1 MSREVDQRVVEMQ
14 FNNAQFERNTKQ
26 SINTIE
32 RLKASLNF
40 DGVSNSFAGITK
52 AAKNVNLEP
61 VSDGANEVYYRFK
74 ALDVVAGTVLS
85 NITAKA
91 MTLGWTLTKA
101 LTIDPM
107 KSGLAEYETQI
118 NSVQTILANTQKEGT
133 NLAQVNAALDELNR
147 YADMT
152 IYNFTEMTRNIG
164 TFTAAGVK
172 LDTSVQ
178 AIKGIANLAAVSG
191 STSQQ
196 ASTAMYQLSQALAS
210 GTVKLMDWNSVVT
223 AGMSG
228 QVFQD
233 ALKETARVH
242 GVAIDEMIAKE
253 GTFRETL
260 QYGWL
265 TASILTE
272 TLSKFTGDLSE
283 EELRAIG
290 YTEEQIA
297 AIIKMG
303 ETANDA
309 ATKVKTFTQ
318 LIGTLKEAVQSGW
331 TQSWEYIIGD
341 FEEAKELWTEISDR
355 LQAVIG
361 QSAEARNALLQGG
374 LQSGLNQFI
383 DQGITDY
390 SDLLTNMLAEIG
402 KAQGAITD
410 EEIEAAGGL
419 AKTFK
424 TGWLNA
430 DMLEDT
436 LLQVV
441 REAQSLSAMSDEELA
456 TMNVSREK
464 VNQILKSFTELEQKI
479 QDGTLSLDE
488 FIEKINRPS
497 GRENLFRSLL
507 NVMDAVGK
515 VFGTVKGAFDEIFPP
530 MTAETLYKITESI
543 RDLTSNLI
551 ISDDTADKLRRTFKG
566 LFSIAK
572 IGVNIIS
579 TLARSIGNT
588 VRAIG
593 NLGVIQ
599 GAAGQFLEIT
609 SAIGDFLSMV
619 EEATRGITKIGDGFG
634 AAASKVGSF
643 REFLVTIGETLQ
655 SKFDLPTFELS
666 ATGIS
671 KTFNTLKN
679 IGVSDRAIGS
689 FSDLIDTF
697 SSNSSSIITKF
708 GAAVSVAFIFIS
720 EAVKNMDQIIPSVL
734 EFLISLPEKSKE
746 AFEIFSD
753 GVVDGITKAKKT
765 VLSALE
771 PFESFFELLKTE
783 FNNVTGT
790 DIYRILS
797 LLDIGLLA
805 TSITALANT
814 TKVLSKAL
822 KNPITK
828 FTDAASD
835 MFNSIGSAA
844 DAWKRKQTVQSIQYI
859 SVAMLGLAGAFFVF
873 SKIDQTTIVTS
884 VGAIAV
890 TMGILTAS
898 LVLLR
903 KTLKTVPATR
913 LVGLATVMISVAG
926 AVTILSDSI
935 TSLIAVLK
943 PYGNQSLEQNVA
955 SFVSVIL
962 GLTTLFVGIGRIASF
977 VNENSF
983 GSLLG
988 LAVVFASFGKSVE
1001 MIVDAVALLT
1011 KLVQM
1016 DLTSVE
1022 NAVTGLFKIMTSVFV
1037 GSAAMSKIGV
1047 TSSIGIL
1054 SFAVAVD
1061 MIILAVGGLMALAK
1075 LDYEVAEAAV
1085 SGIFKVMMAMAV
1097 VSAATSAMT
1106 IGSGVGLMGVATSL
1120 LILEAAIV
1128 TFSKVNPT
1136 VFAKGIWKVAIAMG
1150 GLLGACWALSAASP
1164 GILSA
1169 SAALIVI
1176 AASLNVLANAFV
1188 ILSKIEPDKLNQS
1201 MYAFSFMLENISR
1214 AIIGIGILAPLVAT
1228 ASAILTALGKSMLV
1242 LSVSLM
1248 ALQFVNPATIVSG
1261 LLVVVGM
1268 LTLLGGASVAM
1279 TTFPMITAGLMV
1291 LTDALEALSEVFTS
1305 FAKAA
1310 LMLTLASAALG
1321 VLAMFAGPISQAIV
1335 GAAPDIGEA
1344 LIALITM
1351 LCNVISATIDPILDT
1366 LGVVLISVGEH
1377 LGAGIAYLWT
1387 YIEPAFNTLMA
1398 NAQQWLWDHTI
1409 GYDWFGIREMISN
1422 MGAVWNEDAEAAGAY
1437 VAQGY
1442 AKAFDE
1448 DETVSDAIA
1457 TFFEK
1462 CRYTWLRLWGIASPS
1477 KVAAEDG
1484 GYVAEGYAQGI
1495 RDKSGEVVNAVSDLA
1510 VQSKTELDKDV
1521 GAYDAGKKIPSD
1533 VSKGIEVSA
1542 SLATNQTMA
1551 LTEQIGGILEDSEL
1565 PSKAYA
1571 LGANINRQL
1580 AAGLAA
1586 TEYLALQN
1594 NPVLNQDLLKEQ
1606 TANAIMAGAPVVNK
1620 KSASKIA
1627 QETVSEALSG
1637 VGEAAGDIWGELGLG
1652 DTSLVKGAAQ
1662 KAADEYAD
1670 TVGSSLSGSSS
1681 GSSGSKK
1688 TPAEIIEDKY
1698 KDQLEANK
1706 TLKEIAD
1713 AEYELWMTENQNGAE
1728 ANEIL
1733 AKNLEH
1739 ISENIELQTKRVE
1752 LAQAKYDEIV
1762 KTVGAD
1768 AKEAKEA
1775 YTSLLDEKN
1784 TLASLKAEQYTDLYD
1799 DIINRLSVESDRL
1812 NKEYELWG
1820 SENPG
1825 ASDFDKTTREIQNVT
1840 DQLSVNA
1847 EELKY
1852 AEQQYQVLL
1861 EEYGESDLRTQEA
1874 YNEWLDARIAVQDK
1888 QNELLEKQLEQFDNA
1903 ITAIERQ
1910 SSLYQAKTDL
1920 LASVYDDGDLS
1931 TRAEDYVSA
1940 VETYGKNSPEA
1951 LRARYQGSS
1960 SAVLGVAVAM
1970 RNMADQMKKTS
1981 VYMDRY
1987 QALLDSGTAS
1997 AEELAQAQEDILSSQ
2012 TSFVGFAENLA
2023 DAFDMDEAGKEITVK
2038 LAYAIS
2044 NNWDTIYGGFKKVW
2058 SKIDEKFPELAS
2070 NLSKTFG
2077 DVFSEEGA
2085 EIATSLVSTVTN
2097 ALSGDYG
2104 SAIVDG
2110 LNTILS
2116 FVGSD
2121 MGKNIISSLG
2131 SVLTEGIPEIG
2142 AMLTSLFGSGGGG
2155 GILGEIGLAISSL
2168 IETIGGSG
2176 GLAGIVETIGTA
2188 LAGIGLSIPELL
2200 PLIAIIL
2207 AVGAAIAFLISNWE
2221 EVGEF
2226 LSNLIDNIV
2235 EFGKN
2240 LVEGFVNG
2248 IKKAWEGITNFIGGL
2263 FGGIIDFVKG
2273 IFGINSPSKEFF
2285 ALGEYIDQGFAD
2297 GIAASAGSVSKSIS
2311 DMTSSA
2317 LTTADMMSSKLASTL
2332 SAGGN
2337 YSYAIEPVVDLS
2349 DLEDSRNWL
2358 TSSLSGLNVSNSLD
2372 TSRSARLAF
2381 DTALRQ
2387 NQNGKE
2393 TADSTRADVVAAI
2406 STLSDRVV
2414 TMGRSI
2420 EGMQVVLDSKKLVGG
2435 ISGQMDSALGVRAA
2449 RARRGG

>member
-26 SINTIE
+26 SLSTIE
-32 RLKASLNF
+32 KLKAALKF
-40 DGVSNSFAGITK
+40 DDVGDSFSGITK

-178 AIKGIANLAAVSG
+178 AIKGIANVAAISG
-191 STSQQ
+191 TNAEQ
-196 ASTAMYQLSQALAS
+196 ASRAMYQLSQALAS
-210 GTVKLMDWNSVVT
+210 GKVRLMDWVSIET
-223 AGMSG
+223 AGMGG

-265 TASILTE
+265 TASIMTE
-272 TLSKFTGDLSE
+272 TLAKFTGDLSE

-303 ETANDA
+303 ETANNA

-318 LIGTLKEAVQSGW
+318 LIDTLKEAVQSGW

-341 FEEAKELWTEISDR
+341 FEEAKELWTEISVR
-355 LQAVIG
+355 LQTVIS

-390 SDLLTNMLAEIG
+390 SDLLTDMLAKIG
-402 KAQGAITD
+402 KASGAITD
-410 EEIEAAGGL
+410 EEIESAAGL
-419 AKTFK
+419 AKTLK

-430 DMLEDT
+430 DMLESS

-441 REAQSLSAMSDEELA
+441 KEASELSKLSDEQLESMSL
-456 TMNVSREK
+456 SREK
-464 VNQILKSFTELEQKI
+464 VNDILKQFTELEEKV
-479 QDGTLSLDE
+479 QDGTINIDE
-488 FIEKINRPS
+488 FIEKMNRPS
-497 GRENLFRSLL
+497 GRENLIQSLF
-507 NVMDAVGK
+507 NVMDSFGK
-515 VFGTVKGAFDEIFPP
+515 LMGTIKGAFDEVFPP

-572 IGVNIIS
+572 IGVNIIT

-588 VRAIG
+588 VKAIG

-708 GAAVSVAFIFIS
+708 GAAVSAAFIFIS

-771 PFESFFELLKTE
+771 PFENFFELLKTE

-844 DAWKRKQTVQSIQYI
+844 DAWKRKQTIQSIQYI

-873 SKIDQTTIVTS
+873 SKIDQTTIMTS

-943 PYGNQSLEQNVA
+943 PYGDQSLGQNVT
-955 SFVSVIL
+955 SFGAVIL
-962 GLTTLFVGIGRIASF
+962 GLTTLFVGVGRIASF
-977 VNENSF
+977 VNETSF

-988 LAVVFASFGKSVE
+988 LAVIFASFGKAVE

-1022 NAVTGLFKIMTSVFV
+1022 NAVTGLFKIMTAVFV

-1075 LDYEVAEAAV
+1075 LDYESAEAAV

-1164 GILSA
+1164 GVLSA

-1188 ILSKIEPDKLNQS
+1188 ILSKIEPDRLNQS
-1201 MYAFSFMLENISR
+1201 MYAFSFMLENIAR

-1228 ASAILTALGKSMLV
+1228 ASAILTELGKSMLV

-1310 LMLTLASAALG
+1310 FMLTLASAALG

-1351 LCNVISATIDPILDT
+1351 LCNVIAQTIDPILDT
-1366 LGVVLISVGEH
+1366 LGVVLVSVGEH
-1377 LGAGIAYLWT
+1377 LAVGIGALWT
-1387 YIEPAFNTLMA
+1387 YVGPAIESLIDKAKQF
-1398 NAQQWLWDHTI
+1398 LWDHTL
-1409 GYDWFGIREMISN
+1409 GHDWFGIGAMISD
-1422 MGAVWNEDAEAAGAY
+1422 MGAVWRGDAEAAGAY

-1442 AKAFDE
+1442 AKAFDK
-1448 DETVSDAIA
+1448 DKTATDAIESFGTKLLY
-1457 TFFEK
+1457 TFRRFFD
-1462 CRYTWLRLWGIASPS
+1462 IASPA
-1477 KVAAEDG
+1477 KVPEPDGEYVAQGYGQGIQNGTPGVVAA
-1484 GYVAEGYAQGI
+1484 VTSMA
-1495 RDKSGEVVNAVSDLA
+1495 N
-1510 VQSKTELDKDV
+1510 
-1521 GAYDAGKKIPSD
+1521 
-1533 VSKGIEVSA
+1533 SA
-1542 SLATNQTMA
+1542 
-1551 LTEQIGGILEDSEL
+1551 
-1565 PSKAYA
+1565 
-1571 LGANINRQL
+1571 
-1580 AAGLAA
+1580 
-1586 TEYLALQN
+1586 
-1594 NPVLNQDLLKEQ
+1594 
-1606 TANAIMAGAPVVNK
+1606 ANAINTGAPIAKEAGKGMAEAAAEGISEGAENANTAATDMAEGINNALLDSGLLENAYHFGVLIPQQIQAGMEAATKYMQLKDNPLVDLDALKEDTRNQILLGGK
-1620 KSASKIA
+1620 GKSSAGD
-1627 QETVSEALSG
+1627 ALSDVLG
-1637 VGEAAGDIWGELGLG
+1637 GAGDAITGFWDSLGLG
-1652 DTSLVKGAAQ
+1652 DTGLVSDAAK
-1662 KAADEYAD
+1662 KAADEY
-1670 TVGSSLSGSSS
+1670 SSAVDSALSSSSS
-1681 GSSGSKK
+1681 GSSTKK
-1688 TPAEIIEDKY
+1688 TPAELVEDKY
-1698 KDQLEANK
+1698 KEQLEANK
-1706 TLKEIAD
+1706 TLQEIAD
-1713 AEYELWMTENQNGAE
+1713 AEYELWMTENQNGAD

-1733 AKNLEH
+1733 AKKLEH
-1739 ISENIELQTKRVE
+1739 TQSEIATQTSRVE
-1752 LAQAKYDEIV
+1752 IAQAKYDDMV
-1762 KTVGAD
+1762 KAVGAD
-1768 AKEAKEA
+1768 AEEAKEA
-1775 YTSLLDEKN
+1775 YAALLEEKN
-1784 TLASLKAEQYTDLYD
+1784 TLAKLQADRYSDLYEEVL
-1799 DIINRLSVESDRL
+1799 NRLSLESDRISA
-1812 NKEYELWG
+1812 EYELWTE
-1820 SENPG
+1820 SNPG
-1825 ASDFDKTTREIQNVT
+1825 ASDAEKTNRKVENIT
-1840 DQLSVNA
+1840 DQLANSA
-1847 EELKY
+1847 DQLAY
-1852 AEQQYQVLL
+1852 AEKQYQTLF
-1861 EEYGESDLRTQEA
+1861 EQYGESDLRVMEA
-1874 YNEWLDARIAVQDK
+1874 KNDLLEAQLDYQK
-1888 QNELLEKQLEQFDNA
+1888 KNNELWEAQLEEFDNMMNV
-1903 ITAIERQ
+1903 IDRESQYFQ
-1910 SSLYQAKTDL
+1910 SRTDMLAKI
-1920 LASVYDDGDLS
+1920 YDDGDLS
-1931 TRAEDYVSA
+1931 SRSEDYINA

-1951 LRARYQGSS
+1951 MRAKYQGS
-1960 SAVLGVAVAM
+1960 ANGVLSVGVAL
-1970 RNMADQMKKTS
+1970 RNMADQLRRTN
-1981 VYMDRY
+1981 VY
-1987 QALLDSGTAS
+1987 QAKYNELV
-1997 AEELAQAQEDILSSQ
+1997 AEGSNATEEEIYQAQQNLLASQ
-2012 TSFVGFAENLA
+2012 SAFLDFASDLA
-2023 DAFDMDEAGKEITVK
+2023 DGFDMDEEAKSITMR
-2038 LAYAIS
+2038 LAYALS
-2044 NNWDTIYGGFKKVW
+2044 NNWSTVYGGFKKIWDQVAAK
-2058 SKIDEKFPELAS
+2058 SPKLTQNLEKI
-2070 NLSKTFG
+2070 FG
-2077 DVFSEEGA
+2077 DAFSEEGV
-2085 EIATSLVSTVTN
+2085 EIGTGIVSTVTS
-2097 ALSGDYG
+2097 ALSGDTG
-2104 SAIVDG
+2104 GALASG

-2116 FVGSD
+2116 F
-2121 MGKNIISSLG
+2121 LG
-2131 SVLTEGIPEIG
+2131 SSMGQNLISTLGTAITNGLPEIG
-2142 AMLTSLFGSGGGG
+2142 AILSSIFDGTILTAIGEGISTLVGTIGGGAG
-2155 GILGEIGLAISSL
+2155 LAGVVETVGAALGSIGLA
-2168 IETIGGSG
+2168 
-2176 GLAGIVETIGTA
+2176 
-2188 LAGIGLSIPELL
+2188 IPELL
-2200 PLIAIIL
+2200 PIIAII
-2207 AVGAAIAFLISNWE
+2207 GAIIGAIALLIGNWDE
-2221 EVGEF
+2221 IGEF
-2226 LSNLIDNIV
+2226 FNNLIQGFIDVGKNIV
-2235 EFGKN
+2235 NGLIE
-2240 LVEGFVNG
+2240 G
-2248 IKKAWEGITNFIGGL
+2248 IKSAWNAFTDFIGGL
-2263 FGGIIDFVKG
+2263 FGGVVDFVKG
-2273 IFGINSPSKEFF
+2273 IFGINSPSMEFIKI
-2285 ALGEYIDQGFAD
+2285 GSYIDEGFAK
-2297 GIAASAGSVSKSIS
+2297 GIRDSASAVTSSMD

-2317 LTTADMMSSKLASTL
+2317 MDSALRVSEMMHDTLANTDGF
-2332 SAGGN
+2332 ATE
-2337 YSYAIEPVVDLS
+2337 ITPVVDFS
-2349 DLEDSRNWL
+2349 
-2358 TSSLSGLNVSNSLD
+2358 TPKD
-2372 TSRSARLAF
+2372 TSNWYSSNAAGYGKDDAWGSRSSALASEV
-2381 DTALRQ
+2381 TVQ
-2387 NQNGKE
+2387 KNQNGKE
-2393 TADSTRADVVAAI
+2393 PVDSTRADVVAAI
-2406 STLSDRVV
+2406 DALSNRVV
-2414 TMGRSI
+2414 MMGQSI
-2420 EGMQVVLDSKKLVGG
+2420 ENMQVVLDSKKLVGG

>member
-26 SINTIE
+26 SLSTIE
-32 RLKASLNF
+32 KLKAALKF
-40 DGVSNSFAGITK
+40 DDVGDSFSGITK

-85 NITAKA
+85 NIVTKAFAAGTA
-91 MTLGWTLTKA
+91 LTKA

-178 AIKGIANLAAVSG
+178 AIKGIANLAAISG

-196 ASTAMYQLSQALAS
+196 ASTAMYQLSQALAA
-210 GTVKLMDWNSVVT
+210 GTVKLMDWNSVVN
-223 AGMSG
+223 AGMGG

-253 GTFRETL
+253 GSFRETL
-260 QYGWL
+260 QHGWL

-272 TLSKFTGDLSE
+272 TLAKFTGDLSE

-290 YTEEQIA
+290 YTEDQID

-318 LIGTLKEAVQSGW
+318 LIDTLKEAVQSGW

-341 FEEAKELWTEISDR
+341 FEESKELWTEISDR
-355 LQAVIG
+355 LQTVIG

-390 SDLLTNMLAEIG
+390 SDLLTDMLAKVG
-402 KAQGAITD
+402 KASGAITD
-410 EEIEAAGGL
+410 EEIESAGGL
-419 AKTFK
+419 AKTLK
-424 TGWLNA
+424 SGWLNA
-430 DMLEDT
+430 DMLESS

-441 REAQSLSAMSDEELA
+441 KEASELSKLSDEQLESMSL
-456 TMNVSREK
+456 SREK
-464 VNQILKSFTELEQKI
+464 VNDILKQFTELEEKV
-479 QDGTLSLDE
+479 QDGTISIDE
-488 FIEKINRPS
+488 FIEKMNRPS
-497 GRENLFRSLL
+497 GRENLIQSLY
-507 NVMDAVGK
+507 NVMDSFGK
-515 VFGTVKGAFDEIFPP
+515 LMGTIKGAFDEVFPP

-572 IGVNIIS
+572 IGVNIIT

-588 VRAIG
+588 VRAVG

-634 AAASKVGSF
+634 AAASKVDSF

-708 GAAVSVAFIFIS
+708 GAAVSAAFIFIS

-771 PFESFFELLKTE
+771 PFENFFELLKTE

-844 DAWKRKQTVQSIQYI
+844 DAWKRKQIIQSIQYI

-873 SKIDQTTIVTS
+873 SKIDQTTIMTS

-943 PYGNQSLEQNVA
+943 PYGDQSLGQNVA
-955 SFVSVIL
+955 SFGAVIL
-962 GLTTLFVGIGRIASF
+962 GLTTLFVGVGRIASF
-977 VNENSF
+977 VNETSF

-988 LAVVFASFGKSVE
+988 LAVIFASFGKAVE

-1022 NAVTGLFKIMTSVFV
+1022 NAVTGLFKIMTAVFV

-1075 LDYEVAEAAV
+1075 LDYESAEAAV

-1164 GILSA
+1164 GVLSA

-1188 ILSKIEPDKLNQS
+1188 ILSKIEPDRLNQS
-1201 MYAFSFMLENISR
+1201 MYAFSFMLENIAR

-1310 LMLTLASAALG
+1310 FMLTLASAALG

-1351 LCNVISATIDPILDT
+1351 LCNVIAQTIDPILDT
-1366 LGVVLISVGEH
+1366 LGVVLVSVGEH
-1377 LGAGIAYLWT
+1377 LAVGIGALWT
-1387 YIEPAFNTLMA
+1387 YVGPAIESLIDKAKQF
-1398 NAQQWLWDHTI
+1398 LWDHTL
-1409 GYDWFGIREMISN
+1409 GHDWFGIGAMISD
-1422 MGAVWNEDAEAAGAY
+1422 MGAVWRGDAEAAGKY

-1448 DETVSDAIA
+1448 DETAGDAIQSFGTKLLY
-1457 TFFEK
+1457 TF
-1462 CRYTWLRLWGIASPS
+1462 RRLFDIASPS
-1477 KVAAEDG
+1477 KVTEQDG
-1484 GYVAEGYAQGI
+1484 EYVAEGYALGI
-1495 RDKSGEVVNAVSDLA
+1495 QNGTPGVEAA
-1510 VQSKTELDKDV
+1510 
-1521 GAYDAGKKIPSD
+1521 AI
-1533 VSKGIEVSA
+1533 
-1542 SLATNQTMA
+1542 TMA
-1551 LTEQIGGILEDSEL
+1551 NS
-1565 PSKAYA
+1565 A
-1571 LGANINRQL
+1571 
-1580 AAGLAA
+1580 
-1586 TEYLALQN
+1586 
-1594 NPVLNQDLLKEQ
+1594 
-1606 TANAIMAGAPVVNK
+1606 ANAIKTGVPTAKEAGKGMAEATAEGISEGAENANTAATDMAEGINNALLDSGLLENAYHFGVLIPQQIQAGMEAATKYMQLKDNPLVDQDALKEDTRNQILLGGK
-1620 KSASKIA
+1620 GKTSAGD
-1627 QETVSEALSG
+1627 ALSDVLG
-1637 VGEAAGDIWGELGLG
+1637 GAGDAITGFWDSLGLG
-1652 DTSLVKGAAQ
+1652 DTGLVSDAAK
-1662 KAADEYAD
+1662 KAADEY
-1670 TVGSSLSGSSS
+1670 SSAVDSALSSSSS
-1681 GSSGSKK
+1681 GSSTKK
-1688 TPAEIIEDKY
+1688 TPAELVEDKY
-1698 KDQLEANK
+1698 KEQLEANK
-1706 TLKEIAD
+1706 TLQEIAD
-1713 AEYELWMTENQNGAE
+1713 AEYELWMTENQNGAD

-1733 AKNLEH
+1733 AKKLEH
-1739 ISENIELQTKRVE
+1739 TQSEIDTQTSRVE
-1752 LAQAKYDEIV
+1752 IAQAKYDEMV
-1762 KTVGAD
+1762 KTVGSD
-1768 AKEAKEA
+1768 AEEAKEA
-1775 YTSLLDEKN
+1775 YASLLEEKN
-1784 TLASLKAEQYTDLYD
+1784 ALAKLQADRYSDLYEE
-1799 DIINRLSVESDRL
+1799 ILNRLSLESDRISA
-1812 NKEYELWG
+1812 EYELWTE
-1820 SENPG
+1820 SNPG
-1825 ASDFDKTTREIQNVT
+1825 ASDAEKTSRKVENIT
-1840 DQLSVNA
+1840 DQLANSA
-1847 EELKY
+1847 DQLAY
-1852 AEQQYQVLL
+1852 AEKQYQTLF
-1861 EEYGESDLRTQEA
+1861 EQYGESDLRVMEA
-1874 YNEWLDARIAVQDK
+1874 KNDLLEAQLDYQK
-1888 QNELLEKQLEQFDNA
+1888 KNNELWEAQLEEFDNMMNV
-1903 ITAIERQ
+1903 IDRESQYFQ
-1910 SSLYQAKTDL
+1910 SRTDMLAKI
-1920 LASVYDDGDLS
+1920 YDDGDLS
-1931 TRAEDYVSA
+1931 SRSEDYINA

-1951 LRARYQGSS
+1951 MRAKYQGS
-1960 SAVLGVAVAM
+1960 ANGVLSVGVAL
-1970 RNMADQMKKTS
+1970 RNMADQLRRTN
-1981 VYMDRY
+1981 VY
-1987 QALLDSGTAS
+1987 QAKYNELV
-1997 AEELAQAQEDILSSQ
+1997 AEGSNATEEEIYQAQQNLLASQSS
-2012 TSFVGFAENLA
+2012 FLDFASDLA
-2023 DAFDMDEAGKEITVK
+2023 DGFDMDEEAKSITMR
-2038 LAYAIS
+2038 LAYALS
-2044 NNWDTIYGGFKKVW
+2044 NNWSTVYGGFKKIWDQVAAK
-2058 SKIDEKFPELAS
+2058 SPQLTQNLEKV
-2070 NLSKTFG
+2070 FG
-2077 DVFSEEGA
+2077 DAFSEEGV
-2085 EIATSLVSTVTN
+2085 EIGTSLVSTVTS
-2097 ALSGDYG
+2097 ALSGDTG
-2104 SAIVDG
+2104 GALASG

-2116 FVGSD
+2116 F
-2121 MGKNIISSLG
+2121 LG
-2131 SVLTEGIPEIG
+2131 SSMGQNLISTLGTAITNGLPEIG
-2142 AMLTSLFGSGGGG
+2142 AILSGIFDGSILTAIGEGISTLVGTIGGGAG
-2155 GILGEIGLAISSL
+2155 LAGVVETVGAALGSIGLA
-2168 IETIGGSG
+2168 
-2176 GLAGIVETIGTA
+2176 
-2188 LAGIGLSIPELL
+2188 IPELL
-2200 PLIAIIL
+2200 PIIAII
-2207 AVGAAIAFLISNWE
+2207 GAIIGAIALLISNWDE
-2221 EVGEF
+2221 IGEF
-2226 LSNLIDNIV
+2226 FNNLVQGFIDV
-2235 EFGKN
+2235 GKN
-2240 LVEGFVNG
+2240 IINGLIEG
-2248 IKKAWEGITNFIGGL
+2248 IKSAWNAFTDFIGGL
-2263 FGGIIDFVKG
+2263 FGGVVDFVKG
-2273 IFGINSPSKEFF
+2273 IFGINSPSTEFIKI
-2285 ALGEYIDQGFAD
+2285 GSYIDEGFAK
-2297 GIAASAGSVSKSIS
+2297 GIRDSASAVTSSMD

-2317 LTTADMMSSKLASTL
+2317 MDSALRVSEMMHDTLANTDGF
-2332 SAGGN
+2332 ATE
-2337 YSYAIEPVVDLS
+2337 ITPVVDFS
-2349 DLEDSRNWL
+2349 
-2358 TSSLSGLNVSNSLD
+2358 TPKD
-2372 TSRSARLAF
+2372 TSNWYSSSVAGYGKDDSWGSRSSALASEV
-2381 DTALRQ
+2381 TVQ
-2387 NQNGKE
+2387 KNQNGKE
-2393 TADSTRADVVAAI
+2393 HMDSTRADVVAAI
-2406 STLSDRVV
+2406 DALSNRVV
-2414 TMGRSI
+2414 MMGQSI
-2420 EGMQVVLDSKKLVGG
+2420 ENMQVVLDSKKLVGG

>member
-26 SINTIE
+26 SLSTIE
-32 RLKASLNF
+32 KLKAALKF
-40 DGVSNSFAGITK
+40 DDVGDSFSGITK

-85 NITAKA
+85 NIVTKAFAAGTALA
-91 MTLGWTLTKA
+91 KA

-172 LDTSVQ
+172 LDESVA
-178 AIKGIANLAAVSG
+178 AIKGIANVAAISG
-191 STSQQ
+191 TNAEQ
-196 ASTAMYQLSQALAS
+196 ASRAMYQLSQALAS
-210 GTVKLMDWNSVVT
+210 GKVRLMDWVSIEN
-223 AGMSG
+223 AGMGG

-265 TASILTE
+265 TASIMTE
-272 TLSKFTGDLSE
+272 TLAKFTGDLSE

-290 YTEEQIA
+290 YTEEQID

-318 LIGTLKEAVQSGW
+318 LIDTLKEAVQSGW

-341 FEEAKELWTEISDR
+341 FEEAKELWTEISNR

-390 SDLLTNMLAEIG
+390 SDLLTDMLAKVG
-402 KAQGAITD
+402 KASGAITD
-410 EEIEAAGGL
+410 EEIESAGGL
-419 AKTFK
+419 AKTLK
-424 TGWLNA
+424 SGWLNA
-430 DMLEDT
+430 EILESS

-441 REAQSLSAMSDEELA
+441 KEANDLSKLSDEQLEDMSL
-456 TMNVSREK
+456 SREK
-464 VNQILKSFTELEQKI
+464 IDGILKSYTDLEEKI
-479 QDGTLSLDE
+479 QSGEITLDE
-488 FIEKINRPS
+488 FIEKMNRPS
-497 GRENLFRSLL
+497 GRENLIQSLF
-507 NVMDAVGK
+507 NVMDSFGK
-515 VFGTVKGAFDEIFPP
+515 LMGTIKGAFDEVFPP

-572 IGVNIIS
+572 IGVNIIT
-579 TLARSIGNT
+579 TLARAIGNT
-588 VRAIG
+588 VRAVG

-619 EEATRGITKIGDGFG
+619 EEATRGITKIGGGFE

-671 KTFNTLKN
+671 KTFDTLKN

-697 SSNSSSIITKF
+697 SSNSFSIITKF
-708 GAAVSVAFIFIS
+708 GAAVSAAFIFIS

-734 EFLISLPEKSKE
+734 EFLISLPEKAKE

-844 DAWKRKQTVQSIQYI
+844 DAWKRKQTIQSIQYI

-873 SKIDQTTIVTS
+873 SKIDQTTIMTS

-935 TSLIAVLK
+935 ASLIAVLK
-943 PYGNQSLEQNVA
+943 PYGDQSLGQNVA
-955 SFVSVIL
+955 SFGAVIL
-962 GLTTLFVGIGRIASF
+962 GLTTLFVGVGRIASF
-977 VNENSF
+977 VNETSF

-988 LAVVFASFGKSVE
+988 LAVIFASFGKAVE

-1011 KLVQM
+1011 TLVQM

-1075 LDYEVAEAAV
+1075 LDYESAEAAV

-1188 ILSKIEPDKLNQS
+1188 ILSKIEPDRLNQS
-1201 MYAFSFMLENISR
+1201 MYAFSFMLENIAR

-1351 LCNVISATIDPILDT
+1351 LCNVIAQTIDPILDT
-1366 LGVVLISVGEH
+1366 LGVVLVSVGEH
-1377 LGAGIAYLWT
+1377 LAVGIGALWT
-1387 YIEPAFNTLMA
+1387 YVGPAIESLIDKAKQF
-1398 NAQQWLWDHTI
+1398 LWDHTL
-1409 GYDWFGIREMISN
+1409 GHDWFGIGAMISD
-1422 MGAVWNEDAEAAGAY
+1422 MGAVWRGDAEAAGEY

-1448 DETVSDAIA
+1448 DETVLDSLA
-1457 TFFEK
+1457 TLAEK
-1462 CRYTWLRLWGIASPS
+1462 ARFTWLRLWNIQSPS
-1477 KVAAEDG
+1477 KVAEEDG

-1495 RDKSGEVVNAVSDLA
+1495 QNGAPGVESAVTSMA
-1510 VQSKTELDKDV
+1510 N
-1521 GAYDAGKKIPSD
+1521 
-1533 VSKGIEVSA
+1533 SA
-1542 SLATNQTMA
+1542 
-1551 LTEQIGGILEDSEL
+1551 
-1565 PSKAYA
+1565 
-1571 LGANINRQL
+1571 
-1580 AAGLAA
+1580 
-1586 TEYLALQN
+1586 
-1594 NPVLNQDLLKEQ
+1594 
-1606 TANAIMAGAPVVNK
+1606 ANAIKTGVPTAKEAGKEMAEATAEGISEGAEN
-1620 KSASKIA
+1620 ANTAATDMAEGINN
-1627 QETVSEALSG
+1627 ALIDSG
-1637 VGEAAGDIWGELGLG
+1637 LLENAYHFGVLIPQQIQAGMEAATKYMKLKDNPLIDQDALKEDTRNQILLGGKGKTSAGDAISDVLGGAGDVITGFWDSLGLG
-1652 DTSLVKGAAQ
+1652 DTGIVSDAAK
-1662 KAADEYAD
+1662 KAAEEYSNAVD
-1670 TVGSSLSGSSS
+1670 SALSSSSSS
-1681 GSSGSKK
+1681 GSSTKK
-1688 TPAEIIEDKY
+1688 TPAELVEDKY
-1698 KDQLEANK
+1698 KEQLDANK
-1706 TLKEIAD
+1706 TLQEIAD
-1713 AEYELWMTENQNGAE
+1713 AEYELWMTENQNGAD

-1733 AKNLEH
+1733 AKKLEYTQ
-1739 ISENIELQTKRVE
+1739 SEIATQTSRVE
-1752 LAQAKYDEIV
+1752 IAQAKYDEMV
-1762 KTVGAD
+1762 KTVGSD
-1768 AKEAKEA
+1768 AEEAKEA
-1775 YTSLLDEKN
+1775 YASLLEEKN
-1784 TLASLKAEQYTDLYD
+1784 TLAKLQADRYSDLYE
-1799 DIINRLSVESDRL
+1799 DILNRLSIESDRI
-1812 NKEYELWG
+1812 NAEYELWTE
-1820 SENPG
+1820 SNPG
-1825 ASDFDKTTREIQNVT
+1825 ASDAEKTSQKVENIT
-1840 DQLSVNA
+1840 DQLANSA
-1847 EELKY
+1847 DQLAY
-1852 AEQQYQVLL
+1852 AEKQYQTLF
-1861 EEYGESDLRTQEA
+1861 EQYGESDLRVMEA
-1874 YNEWLDARIAVQDK
+1874 KNDLLEAQLDYQK
-1888 QNELLEKQLEQFDNA
+1888 KNNELWEAQLEEFDNMMNV
-1903 ITAIERQ
+1903 IDRESQYFQ
-1910 SSLYQAKTDL
+1910 SRTDMLAK
-1920 LASVYDDGDLS
+1920 VYDDGDLS
-1931 TRAEDYVSA
+1931 SRSEDYINA

-1951 LRARYQGSS
+1951 MRAKYQGS
-1960 SAVLGVAVAM
+1960 ANGVLSVGVAL
-1970 RNMADQMKKTS
+1970 RNMADQLRRTNVHQAKYNELVAEGSNATEEEI
-1981 VYMDRY
+1981 Y
-1987 QALLDSGTAS
+1987 QAQQNLLAS
-1997 AEELAQAQEDILSSQ
+1997 QSAFLD
-2012 TSFVGFAENLA
+2012 FASDLA
-2023 DAFDMDEAGKEITVK
+2023 DGFDMDEEAKSITMR
-2038 LAYAIS
+2038 LAYALS
-2044 NNWDTIYGGFKKVW
+2044 NNWSTVYGGFKKIWDQVAAK
-2058 SKIDEKFPELAS
+2058 SPQLTQNLEKV
-2070 NLSKTFG
+2070 FG
-2077 DVFSEEGA
+2077 DAFSEEGV
-2085 EIATSLVSTVTN
+2085 EIGTGIVSTVTS
-2097 ALSGDYG
+2097 ALSGDTG
-2104 SAIVDG
+2104 GALASG

-2116 FVGSD
+2116 F
-2121 MGKNIISSLG
+2121 LG
-2131 SVLTEGIPEIG
+2131 SSMGQNLISTLGTAISNGLPEIG
-2142 AMLTSLFGSGGGG
+2142 AILSSIFDG
-2155 GILGEIGLAISSL
+2155 GILTAIGEGISTLVGTIGGGAGLAGVVETVTAALGSIGLA
-2168 IETIGGSG
+2168 
-2176 GLAGIVETIGTA
+2176 
-2188 LAGIGLSIPELL
+2188 IPELL
-2200 PLIAIIL
+2200 PIIAII
-2207 AVGAAIAFLISNWE
+2207 GAIIGAIALLISNWDKI
-2221 EVGEF
+2221 GEF
-2226 LSNLIDNIV
+2226 FNNLIQGFIDVGKNIV
-2235 EFGKN
+2235 NGLIE
-2240 LVEGFVNG
+2240 G
-2248 IKKAWEGITNFIGGL
+2248 IKSAWNAFTDFIGGL
-2263 FGGIIDFVKG
+2263 FGGVVDFVKG
-2273 IFGINSPSKEFF
+2273 IFGINSPSTEFIKI
-2285 ALGEYIDQGFAD
+2285 GSYIDEGFAK
-2297 GIAASAGSVSKSIS
+2297 GIRDSASAVTSSMD

-2317 LTTADMMSSKLASTL
+2317 MDSALRVSEMMRDTLANTDGF
-2332 SAGGN
+2332 ATE
-2337 YSYAIEPVVDLS
+2337 ITPVVDFS
-2349 DLEDSRNWL
+2349 
-2358 TSSLSGLNVSNSLD
+2358 TPKD
-2372 TSRSARLAF
+2372 TSNWYSSNAAGYSKDDAWGTRSSALASEV
-2381 DTALRQ
+2381 TVQ
-2387 NQNGKE
+2387 KNQNGKE
-2393 TADSTRADVVAAI
+2393 PVDSTRADVVAAI
-2406 STLSDRVV
+2406 DALSNRVV
-2414 TMGRSI
+2414 MMGQSI
-2420 EGMQVVLDSKKLVGG
+2420 ENMQVVLDSKKLVGG

>member
-26 SINTIE
+26 SLSTIE
-32 RLKASLNF
+32 KLKAALKF
-40 DGVSNSFAGITK
+40 DDVGDSFSGITK

-178 AIKGIANLAAVSG
+178 AIKGIANLAAISG

-196 ASTAMYQLSQALAS
+196 ASTAMYQLSQALAA
-210 GTVKLMDWNSVVT
+210 GTVKLMDWNSVVN
-223 AGMSG
+223 AGMGG

-253 GTFRETL
+253 GSFRETL
-260 QYGWL
+260 QHGWL
-265 TASILTE
+265 TASIMTE
-272 TLSKFTGDLSE
+272 TLAKFTGDLSE

-290 YTEEQIA
+290 YTEEQID

-303 ETANDA
+303 ETANNA
-309 ATKVKTFTQ
+309 ATKVKTFAQ
-318 LIGTLKEAVQSGW
+318 LIDTLKEAVQSGW

-355 LQAVIG
+355 LQTVIS

-390 SDLLTNMLAEIG
+390 SDLLTDMLTKVG
-402 KAQGAITD
+402 KASGAITD
-410 EEIEAAGGL
+410 EEIESAGGL
-419 AKTFK
+419 AKTLK
-424 TGWLNA
+424 SGWLNA
-430 DMLEDT
+430 EMLESS

-441 REAQSLSAMSDEELA
+441 KEASDLSKLSDEQLESMSL
-456 TMNVSREK
+456 SREK
-464 VNQILKSFTELEQKI
+464 VNDILKQFTELEEKV
-479 QDGTLSLDE
+479 QDGTISIDE
-488 FIEKINRPS
+488 FIEKMNRPS
-497 GRENLFRSLL
+497 GRENLIQSLY
-507 NVMDAVGK
+507 NVMDSFGK
-515 VFGTVKGAFDEIFPP
+515 LMGTIKGAFDEVFPP

-572 IGVNIIS
+572 IGVNIIT
-579 TLARSIGNT
+579 TLARAIGNT
-588 VRAIG
+588 VRAVG

-599 GAAGQFLEIT
+599 GAASQFLEIT

-679 IGVSDRAIGS
+679 IGVPDRAIGS

-708 GAAVSVAFIFIS
+708 GAAVSAAFIFIS

-771 PFESFFELLKTE
+771 PFENFFELLKTE

-814 TKVLSKAL
+814 TKVLSKVL

-844 DAWKRKQTVQSIQYI
+844 DAWKRKQTIQSIQYI

-873 SKIDQTTIVTS
+873 SKIDQTTIMTS

-903 KTLKTVPATR
+903 KTLKAVPATR

-935 TSLIAVLK
+935 TSLISVLK
-943 PYGNQSLEQNVA
+943 PYGDQSLGQNVA
-955 SFVSVIL
+955 SFGAVIL
-962 GLTTLFVGIGRIASF
+962 GLTTLFVGVGRIASF
-977 VNENSF
+977 VNETSF

-988 LAVVFASFGKSVE
+988 LAVIFASFGKAVE

-1022 NAVTGLFKIMTSVFV
+1022 NAVTGLFKIMTAVFV

-1075 LDYEVAEAAV
+1075 LDYESAEAAV

-1164 GILSA
+1164 GVLSA

-1188 ILSKIEPDKLNQS
+1188 ILSKIEPDRLNQS
-1201 MYAFSFMLENISR
+1201 MYVFSFMLENIAR

-1228 ASAILTALGKSMLV
+1228 ASAILTELGKSMLV

-1310 LMLTLASAALG
+1310 FMLTLASAALG

-1351 LCNVISATIDPILDT
+1351 LCNVIAQTIDPILDT
-1366 LGVVLISVGEH
+1366 LGVVLVSVGER
-1377 LGAGIAYLWT
+1377 LAVGIGALWT
-1387 YIEPAFNTLMA
+1387 YVGPAIESLIDKAKQF
-1398 NAQQWLWDHTI
+1398 LWDHTL
-1409 GYDWFGIREMISN
+1409 GHDWFGIGAMISD
-1422 MGAVWNEDAEAAGAY
+1422 MGAVWRGDAEAAGKY

-1448 DETVSDAIA
+1448 DETAGDAIQSFGTKLLY
-1457 TFFEK
+1457 TF
-1462 CRYTWLRLWGIASPS
+1462 RRLFDIASPS
-1477 KVAAEDG
+1477 KVTEQDG
-1484 GYVAEGYAQGI
+1484 EYVAEGYALGI
-1495 RDKSGEVVNAVSDLA
+1495 QNGTPGVEAA
-1510 VQSKTELDKDV
+1510 
-1521 GAYDAGKKIPSD
+1521 
-1533 VSKGIEVSA
+1533 A
-1542 SLATNQTMA
+1542 STMA
-1551 LTEQIGGILEDSEL
+1551 NS
-1565 PSKAYA
+1565 A
-1571 LGANINRQL
+1571 
-1580 AAGLAA
+1580 
-1586 TEYLALQN
+1586 
-1594 NPVLNQDLLKEQ
+1594 
-1606 TANAIMAGAPVVNK
+1606 ANAINTGAP
-1620 KSASKIA
+1620 IA
-1627 QETVSEALSG
+1627 KEAGKGISEAAAEGISEGAENANTAATDMAEGINNALLDSRLLENAYHFG
-1637 VGEAAGDIWGELGLG
+1637 VLIPQQIQAGMEAATKYMHLKDNPLVDQDALKEDTRNQILLGGKGKSSADDTLSDVLGGAGDAITGFWDSLGLG
-1652 DTSLVKGAAQ
+1652 DTGLVSDAAK
-1662 KAADEYAD
+1662 KAADEY
-1670 TVGSSLSGSSS
+1670 SSAVDSALSSSSS
-1681 GSSGSKK
+1681 GSSTKK
-1688 TPAEIIEDKY
+1688 TPAELVEDKY
-1698 KDQLEANK
+1698 KEQLEANK
-1706 TLKEIAD
+1706 TLQEIAD
-1713 AEYELWMTENQNGAE
+1713 AEYELWMTENQNGAD

-1733 AKNLEH
+1733 AKKLEH
-1739 ISENIELQTKRVE
+1739 TQSEIATQTSRVE
-1752 LAQAKYDEIV
+1752 IAQAKYDDMV
-1762 KTVGAD
+1762 KAVGAD
-1768 AKEAKEA
+1768 AEEAREA
-1775 YTSLLDEKN
+1775 YASLLEEKN
-1784 TLASLKAEQYTDLYD
+1784 TLAKLQADRYSDLYEEVL
-1799 DIINRLSVESDRL
+1799 NRLSLESDRISA
-1812 NKEYELWG
+1812 EYELWTE
-1820 SENPG
+1820 SNPG
-1825 ASDFDKTTREIQNVT
+1825 ASDAEKTSRKVENIT
-1840 DQLSVNA
+1840 DQLANSA
-1847 EELKY
+1847 DQLAY
-1852 AEQQYQVLL
+1852 AEKQYQTLF
-1861 EEYGESDLRTQEA
+1861 EQYGESDLRVMEA
-1874 YNEWLDARIAVQDK
+1874 KNDLLEAQLDYQK
-1888 QNELLEKQLEQFDNA
+1888 KNNELWEAQLEEFDNMMNV
-1903 ITAIERQ
+1903 IDRESQYFQ
-1910 SSLYQAKTDL
+1910 SRTDMLAK
-1920 LASVYDDGDLS
+1920 VYDDGDLS
-1931 TRAEDYVSA
+1931 SRSEDYINA

-1951 LRARYQGSS
+1951 MRAKYQGS
-1960 SAVLGVAVAM
+1960 ANGVLSVGVAL
-1970 RNMADQMKKTS
+1970 RNMADQLRRTN
-1981 VYMDRY
+1981 VY
-1987 QALLDSGTAS
+1987 QAKYNELVVEGSNAT
-1997 AEELAQAQEDILSSQ
+1997 EEEIYQAQQNLLASQ
-2012 TSFVGFAENLA
+2012 SAFLDFASDLA
-2023 DAFDMDEAGKEITVK
+2023 DGFDMDEEAKSITMR
-2038 LAYAIS
+2038 LAYALS
-2044 NNWDTIYGGFKKVW
+2044 NNWSTVYGGFKKIWDQVAAK
-2058 SKIDEKFPELAS
+2058 SPKLTQNLEKV
-2070 NLSKTFG
+2070 FG
-2077 DVFSEEGA
+2077 DAFSEEGV
-2085 EIATSLVSTVTN
+2085 EIGTGIVSTVTS
-2097 ALSGDYG
+2097 ALSGDTG
-2104 SAIVDG
+2104 GALASG

-2116 FVGSD
+2116 F
-2121 MGKNIISSLG
+2121 LG
-2131 SVLTEGIPEIG
+2131 SSMGQNLISTLGTAITNGLPEIG
-2142 AMLTSLFGSGGGG
+2142 AILSGIFDGSILTAIGEGISTLVGTIGGGAG
-2155 GILGEIGLAISSL
+2155 LAGVVETVGAALGSIGLA
-2168 IETIGGSG
+2168 
-2176 GLAGIVETIGTA
+2176 
-2188 LAGIGLSIPELL
+2188 IPELL
-2200 PLIAIIL
+2200 PIIAII
-2207 AVGAAIAFLISNWE
+2207 GAIIGAIALLISNWDE
-2221 EVGEF
+2221 IGEF
-2226 LSNLIDNIV
+2226 FNNLIQGFIDV
-2235 EFGKN
+2235 GKN
-2240 LVEGFVNG
+2240 IINGLIEG
-2248 IKKAWEGITNFIGGL
+2248 IKSAWNAFTDFIGGL
-2263 FGGIIDFVKG
+2263 FGGVVDFVKG
-2273 IFGINSPSKEFF
+2273 IFGINSPSTEFIKI
-2285 ALGEYIDQGFAD
+2285 GSYIDEGFAK
-2297 GIAASAGSVSKSIS
+2297 GIRDSASAVTSSMD

-2317 LTTADMMSSKLASTL
+2317 MDSALRVSEMMRDTL
-2332 SAGGN
+2332 SNTDGFATE
-2337 YSYAIEPVVDLS
+2337 ITPVVDFS
-2349 DLEDSRNWL
+2349 
-2358 TSSLSGLNVSNSLD
+2358 TPKD
-2372 TSRSARLAF
+2372 TSNWYSSNAAGYGKDDAWGSRSSALASEV
-2381 DTALRQ
+2381 TVQ
-2387 NQNGKE
+2387 KNQNGKE
-2393 TADSTRADVVAAI
+2393 PVDSTRADVVAAI
-2406 STLSDRVV
+2406 DALSNRVV
-2414 TMGRSI
+2414 MMGQSI
-2420 EGMQVVLDSKKLVGG
+2420 ENMQVVLDSKKLVGG

>member
-26 SINTIE
+26 SLSTIKK
-32 RLKASLNF
+32 LKAALKF
-40 DGVSNSFAGITK
+40 DDVGDSFSGITK

-85 NITAKA
+85 NIVTKAFAAGTALA
-91 MTLGWTLTKA
+91 KA

-178 AIKGIANLAAVSG
+178 AIKGIANLAAISG

-196 ASTAMYQLSQALAS
+196 ASTAMYQLSQALAA
-210 GTVKLMDWNSVVT
+210 GTVKLMDWNSVVN
-223 AGMSG
+223 AGMGG

-253 GTFRETL
+253 GSFRETL

-272 TLSKFTGDLSE
+272 TLAKFTGDLSE

-290 YTEEQIA
+290 YTEDQIA

-318 LIGTLKEAVQSGW
+318 LIDTLKEAVQSGW

-355 LQAVIG
+355 LQTVIG

-390 SDLLTNMLAEIG
+390 SDLLTDMLAKIG
-402 KAQGAITD
+402 KASGAITD
-410 EEIEAAGGL
+410 EEIESAGGL
-419 AKTFK
+419 AKTLK
-424 TGWLNA
+424 SGWLNA
-430 DMLEDT
+430 EMLESS

-441 REAQSLSAMSDEELA
+441 KEASELSKLSDEQLESMGL
-456 TMNVSREK
+456 SREK
-464 VNQILKSFTELEQKI
+464 VNDILKQFTELEEKV
-479 QDGTLSLDE
+479 QDGTISIDE
-488 FIEKINRPS
+488 FIEKMNRPS
-497 GRENLFRSLL
+497 GRENLIQSLF
-507 NVMDAVGK
+507 NVMDSFGK
-515 VFGTVKGAFDEIFPP
+515 LMGTIKGAFDEVFPP

-572 IGVNIIS
+572 IGVNIIT

-619 EEATRGITKIGDGFG
+619 EEATRGITKIGGGFE
-634 AAASKVGSF
+634 AAASKVDSF

-708 GAAVSVAFIFIS
+708 GAAVSAAFIFIS

-771 PFESFFELLKTE
+771 PFENFFELLKTE

-844 DAWKRKQTVQSIQYI
+844 DAWKRKQTIQSIQYI

-873 SKIDQTTIVTS
+873 SKIDQTTIMTS

-903 KTLKTVPATR
+903 KTLKAVPATR

-935 TSLIAVLK
+935 TSLISVLK
-943 PYGNQSLEQNVA
+943 PYGDQSLGQNVA
-955 SFVSVIL
+955 SFGAVIL
-962 GLTTLFVGIGRIASF
+962 GLTTLFVGVGRIASF
-977 VNENSF
+977 VNETSF

-988 LAVVFASFGKSVE
+988 LAVIFASFGKAVE

-1022 NAVTGLFKIMTSVFV
+1022 IAVTGLFKIMTAVFV

-1061 MIILAVGGLMALAK
+1061 MIILAVGGLMALTK
-1075 LDYEVAEAAV
+1075 LDYESAEAAV

-1164 GILSA
+1164 GVLSA

-1188 ILSKIEPDKLNQS
+1188 ILSKIEPDRLNQS
-1201 MYAFSFMLENISR
+1201 MYAFSFMLENIAR

-1310 LMLTLASAALG
+1310 FMLTLASAALG

-1351 LCNVISATIDPILDT
+1351 LCNVIAQTIDPILDT
-1366 LGVVLISVGEH
+1366 LGVVLVSVGEH
-1377 LGAGIAYLWT
+1377 LAVGIGALWT
-1387 YIEPAFNTLMA
+1387 YVGPAIESLIDKAKQF
-1398 NAQQWLWDHTI
+1398 LWDHTL
-1409 GYDWFGIREMISN
+1409 GHDWFGIGAMISD
-1422 MGAVWNEDAEAAGAY
+1422 MGAVWRGDAEAAGEY

-1448 DETVSDAIA
+1448 DETVLDSLA
-1457 TFFEK
+1457 TLAEK
-1462 CRYTWLRLWGIASPS
+1462 ARFTWLRLWNIQSPS
-1477 KVAAEDG
+1477 KVATEDG
-1484 GYVAEGYAQGI
+1484 EYVAEGYAQGI
-1495 RDKSGEVVNAVSDLA
+1495 QNGTPGVEAA
-1510 VQSKTELDKDV
+1510 
-1521 GAYDAGKKIPSD
+1521 
-1533 VSKGIEVSA
+1533 A
-1542 SLATNQTMA
+1542 STMA
-1551 LTEQIGGILEDSEL
+1551 NS
-1565 PSKAYA
+1565 A
-1571 LGANINRQL
+1571 
-1580 AAGLAA
+1580 
-1586 TEYLALQN
+1586 
-1594 NPVLNQDLLKEQ
+1594 
-1606 TANAIMAGAPVVNK
+1606 ANAINTGEPAAKEAGAG
-1620 KSASKIA
+1620 I
-1627 QETVSEALSG
+1627 SEATAEGISEGAENANTAATDMAEGINNALLDSG
-1637 VGEAAGDIWGELGLG
+1637 LLENAYHFGVLIPQQIQAGMEAATKYMQLKDNPLIDQDALKEDTRNQILLGGKGKTSAGDALSDVLGGAGDAITGFWDSLGLG
-1652 DTSLVKGAAQ
+1652 DTGLVSDAAK
-1662 KAADEYAD
+1662 KAADEY
-1670 TVGSSLSGSSS
+1670 SSAVDSALSSSSS
-1681 GSSGSKK
+1681 GSPTKK
-1688 TPAEIIEDKY
+1688 TPAELVEDKY
-1698 KDQLEANK
+1698 KEQLEANK
-1706 TLKEIAD
+1706 TLQEIAD
-1713 AEYELWMTENQNGAE
+1713 AEYELWMTENQNGAD

-1733 AKNLEH
+1733 AKKLEH
-1739 ISENIELQTKRVE
+1739 TQSEIATQTSRVE
-1752 LAQAKYDEIV
+1752 IAQAKYDEMV
-1762 KTVGAD
+1762 KTVGSD
-1768 AKEAKEA
+1768 AEEAKEA
-1775 YTSLLDEKN
+1775 YASLLEEKN
-1784 TLASLKAEQYTDLYD
+1784 TLAKLQADRYSDLYEE
-1799 DIINRLSVESDRL
+1799 ILNRLSLESDRISA
-1812 NKEYELWG
+1812 EYELWTE
-1820 SENPG
+1820 SNPG
-1825 ASDFDKTTREIQNVT
+1825 ASDAEKTSRKVENIT
-1840 DQLSVNA
+1840 DQLANSA
-1847 EELKY
+1847 DQLAY
-1852 AEQQYQVLL
+1852 AEKQYQTLF
-1861 EEYGESDLRTQEA
+1861 EQYGESDLRVMEA
-1874 YNEWLDARIAVQDK
+1874 KNDLLEAQLDYQK
-1888 QNELLEKQLEQFDNA
+1888 KNNELWEAQLEEFDNMMNV
-1903 ITAIERQ
+1903 IDRESQYFQ
-1910 SSLYQAKTDL
+1910 SRTDMLAKI
-1920 LASVYDDGDLS
+1920 YDDGDLS
-1931 TRAEDYVSA
+1931 SRSEDYINA
-1940 VETYGKNSPEA
+1940 VETYGKNSSEA
-1951 LRARYQGSS
+1951 MRAKYQGS
-1960 SAVLGVAVAM
+1960 ANGVLSVGVAL
-1970 RNMADQMKKTS
+1970 RNMADQLRRTN
-1981 VYMDRY
+1981 VY
-1987 QALLDSGTAS
+1987 QAKYNELV
-1997 AEELAQAQEDILSSQ
+1997 AEGSNATEEEIYQAQQNLLSSQ
-2012 TSFVGFAENLA
+2012 SAFLDFASDLA
-2023 DAFDMDEAGKEITVK
+2023 DGFDMDEEAKSITMR
-2038 LAYAIS
+2038 LAYALS
-2044 NNWDTIYGGFKKVW
+2044 NNWSTVYGGFKKIWDQVAAK
-2058 SKIDEKFPELAS
+2058 SPQLTQNLEKV
-2070 NLSKTFG
+2070 FG
-2077 DVFSEEGA
+2077 DAFSEEGV
-2085 EIATSLVSTVTN
+2085 EIGTSLVSTVTS
-2097 ALSGDYG
+2097 ALSGDTG
-2104 SAIVDG
+2104 GALASG

-2116 FVGSD
+2116 F
-2121 MGKNIISSLG
+2121 LG
-2131 SVLTEGIPEIG
+2131 SSMGQNLISTLGTAITNGLPEIG
-2142 AMLTSLFGSGGGG
+2142 AILSSIFDGTILTAIGEGISTLVGTIGGGAG
-2155 GILGEIGLAISSL
+2155 LAGVVETVGAALGSIGLA
-2168 IETIGGSG
+2168 
-2176 GLAGIVETIGTA
+2176 
-2188 LAGIGLSIPELL
+2188 IPELL
-2200 PLIAIIL
+2200 PIIAII
-2207 AVGAAIAFLISNWE
+2207 GAIIGAIALLISNWDE
-2221 EVGEF
+2221 IGEF
-2226 LSNLIDNIV
+2226 FNNLIQGFIDV
-2235 EFGKN
+2235 GKN
-2240 LVEGFVNG
+2240 IINGLIEG
-2248 IKKAWEGITNFIGGL
+2248 IKSAWNAFTDFIGGL
-2263 FGGIIDFVKG
+2263 FGGVVDFVKG
-2273 IFGINSPSKEFF
+2273 IFGINSPSTEFIKI
-2285 ALGEYIDQGFAD
+2285 GSYIDEGFAK
-2297 GIAASAGSVSKSIS
+2297 GIRDSASAVTSSMD

-2317 LTTADMMSSKLASTL
+2317 MDSALRVSEMMHDTL
-2332 SAGGN
+2332 SNTDGFATE
-2337 YSYAIEPVVDLS
+2337 ITPVVDFS
-2349 DLEDSRNWL
+2349 
-2358 TSSLSGLNVSNSLD
+2358 TPKD
-2372 TSRSARLAF
+2372 TSNWYSSNAAGYGKDDAWGSRSSALASEM
-2381 DTALRQ
+2381 TVQ
-2387 NQNGKE
+2387 KNQNGKE
-2393 TADSTRADVVAAI
+2393 PVDSTRADVVAAI
-2406 STLSDRVV
+2406 DALSNRVIM
-2414 TMGRSI
+2414 MGQSI
-2420 EGMQVVLDSKKLVGG
+2420 ENMQVVLDSKKLVGG

>member
-26 SINTIE
+26 SLSTIE
-32 RLKASLNF
+32 KLKAALKF
-40 DGVSNSFAGITK
+40 DDVGDSFSGITK

-133 NLAQVNAALDELNR
+133 NLAQVNAALDELNH

-196 ASTAMYQLSQALAS
+196 ASTAMYQLSQALAA
-210 GTVKLMDWNSVVT
+210 GTVKLMDWNSVVN
-223 AGMSG
+223 AGMGG

-253 GTFRETL
+253 GSFRETL
-260 QYGWL
+260 QHGWL

-272 TLSKFTGDLSE
+272 TLAKFTGDLSE
-283 EELRAIG
+283 EELRSIG
-290 YTEEQIA
+290 YTEEQID

-318 LIGTLKEAVQSGW
+318 LIDTLKEAVQSGW

-355 LQAVIG
+355 LQTVIG

-374 LQSGLNQFI
+374 LQSGLNQFV

-390 SDLLTNMLAEIG
+390 SDLLTDMLAKVG
-402 KAQGAITD
+402 KASGAITD
-410 EEIEAAGGL
+410 EEIESAGGL
-419 AKTFK
+419 AKTLK

-430 DMLEDT
+430 EMLESS

-441 REAQSLSAMSDEELA
+441 KEASDLSKLSDEQLEDMSL
-456 TMNVSREK
+456 SREK
-464 VNQILKSFTELEQKI
+464 IDGILKSYTDLEEKI
-479 QDGTLSLDE
+479 QSGEITLDE
-488 FIEKINRPS
+488 FIEKMNRPS
-497 GRENLFRSLL
+497 GRENLIQSLF
-507 NVMDAVGK
+507 NVMDSFGK
-515 VFGTVKGAFDEIFPP
+515 LMGTIKGAFDEVFPP

-572 IGVNIIS
+572 IGVNIIT
-579 TLARSIGNT
+579 TLARAIGNT
-588 VRAIG
+588 VRAVG

-619 EEATRGITKIGDGFG
+619 EEATRGITKIGGGFE

-671 KTFNTLKN
+671 KTFDTLKN

-697 SSNSSSIITKF
+697 SSNSFSIITKF
-708 GAAVSVAFIFIS
+708 GAAVSAAFIFIS

-734 EFLISLPEKSKE
+734 EFLISLPEKAKE

-814 TKVLSKAL
+814 TKVLSKSL

-844 DAWKRKQTVQSIQYI
+844 DAWKRKQTIQSIQYI

-873 SKIDQTTIVTS
+873 SKIDQTTIMTS

-935 TSLIAVLK
+935 ASLIAVLK
-943 PYGNQSLEQNVA
+943 PYGDQSLGQNVA
-955 SFVSVIL
+955 SFGAVIL
-962 GLTTLFVGIGRIASF
+962 GLTTLFVGVGRIASF
-977 VNENSF
+977 VNETSF

-988 LAVVFASFGKSVE
+988 LAVIFASFGKAVE

-1011 KLVQM
+1011 TLVQM

-1075 LDYEVAEAAV
+1075 LDYESAEAAV

-1188 ILSKIEPDKLNQS
+1188 ILSKIEPDRLNQS
-1201 MYAFSFMLENISR
+1201 MYAFSFMLENIAR

-1291 LTDALEALSEVFTS
+1291 LTDALEVLSEVFTS

-1310 LMLTLASAALG
+1310 FMLTLASAALG
-1321 VLAMFAGPISQAIV
+1321 VLAMFAGPISQAII

-1344 LIALITM
+1344 LVALITM
-1351 LCNVISATIDPILDT
+1351 LCNVIAQTIDPILDT
-1366 LGVVLISVGEH
+1366 LGVVLVSVGEH
-1377 LGAGIAYLWT
+1377 LAVGIGALWT
-1387 YIEPAFNTLMA
+1387 YVGPAIESLIDKAKQF
-1398 NAQQWLWDHTI
+1398 LWDHTL
-1409 GYDWFGIREMISN
+1409 GHDWFGIGAMISD
-1422 MGAVWNEDAEAAGAY
+1422 MGAVWRGDAEAAGEY

-1448 DETVSDAIA
+1448 DETVLDSLA
-1457 TFFEK
+1457 TLAEK
-1462 CRYTWLRLWGIASPS
+1462 ARFIWLRLWGIASPS
-1477 KVAAEDG
+1477 KVATEDG

-1495 RDKSGEVVNAVSDLA
+1495 QNGTPGVEAAVTSMA
-1510 VQSKTELDKDV
+1510 N
-1521 GAYDAGKKIPSD
+1521 
-1533 VSKGIEVSA
+1533 SA
-1542 SLATNQTMA
+1542 
-1551 LTEQIGGILEDSEL
+1551 
-1565 PSKAYA
+1565 
-1571 LGANINRQL
+1571 
-1580 AAGLAA
+1580 
-1586 TEYLALQN
+1586 
-1594 NPVLNQDLLKEQ
+1594 
-1606 TANAIMAGAPVVNK
+1606 ANAINTGVPTAKEAGKEITEATAEGISEGAENANTAATDMADGINN
-1620 KSASKIA
+1620 
-1627 QETVSEALSG
+1627 ALLDSG
-1637 VGEAAGDIWGELGLG
+1637 LLENAYHFGVLIPQQIQAGMEAATKYMQLKDNPLIDQDALKEDTRNQILLGGKGKTSAGDAISDVLGGAGDAITGFWDSLGLG
-1652 DTSLVKGAAQ
+1652 DTGLVSDAAK
-1662 KAADEYAD
+1662 KAAEEY
-1670 TVGSSLSGSSS
+1670 SSAVDSALSSSSS
-1681 GSSGSKK
+1681 GSSTKK
-1688 TPAEIIEDKY
+1688 TPAELIEDKY
-1698 KDQLEANK
+1698 KEQLDANK
-1706 TLKEIAD
+1706 TLQEIAD
-1713 AEYELWMTENQNGAE
+1713 AEYELWMTENQNGADV
-1728 ANEIL
+1728 NEIL
-1733 AKNLEH
+1733 AKKLEYTQ
-1739 ISENIELQTKRVE
+1739 SEIATQTSRVE
-1752 LAQAKYDEIV
+1752 IAQAKYDEMV

-1768 AKEAKEA
+1768 AEEAKEA
-1775 YTSLLDEKN
+1775 YASLLEEKN
-1784 TLASLKAEQYTDLYD
+1784 ALAKLQADRYSDLYE
-1799 DIINRLSVESDRL
+1799 DILNRLSIESDRISA
-1812 NKEYELWG
+1812 EYELWTE
-1820 SENPG
+1820 SNPG
-1825 ASDFDKTTREIQNVT
+1825 ASDAEKTSRKVENIT
-1840 DQLSVNA
+1840 DQLANSA
-1847 EELKY
+1847 DQLAY
-1852 AEQQYQVLL
+1852 AEKQYQTLF
-1861 EEYGESDLRTQEA
+1861 EQYGESDLRVMEA
-1874 YNEWLDARIAVQDK
+1874 KNDLLEAQLDYQK
-1888 QNELLEKQLEQFDNA
+1888 KNNELWEAQLEEFDNMMNA
-1903 ITAIERQ
+1903 IDRESQYFQ
-1910 SSLYQAKTDL
+1910 SRTDMLAK
-1920 LASVYDDGDLS
+1920 VYDDGDLS
-1931 TRAEDYVSA
+1931 SRSEDYINA

-1951 LRARYQGSS
+1951 MRAKYQGS
-1960 SAVLGVAVAM
+1960 ANGVLSVGVAL
-1970 RNMADQMKKTS
+1970 RNMADQLRRTN
-1981 VYMDRY
+1981 VY
-1987 QALLDSGTAS
+1987 QAKYNELV
-1997 AEELAQAQEDILSSQ
+1997 AEGSNATEEEIYQAQQNLLSSQ
-2012 TSFVGFAENLA
+2012 SAFLDFASDLA
-2023 DAFDMDEAGKEITVK
+2023 DGFDMDEEAKSITMR
-2038 LAYAIS
+2038 LAYALS
-2044 NNWDTIYGGFKKVW
+2044 NNWSTVYSGFKKIWDQVAAK
-2058 SKIDEKFPELAS
+2058 SPQLTQNLEKV
-2070 NLSKTFG
+2070 FG
-2077 DVFSEEGA
+2077 DAFSEEGV
-2085 EIATSLVSTVTN
+2085 EIGTGIVSTVTS
-2097 ALSGDYG
+2097 ALSGDTG
-2104 SAIVDG
+2104 GALASG

-2116 FVGSD
+2116 F
-2121 MGKNIISSLG
+2121 LG
-2131 SVLTEGIPEIG
+2131 SSMGQNLISTLGTAITNGLPEIG
-2142 AMLTSLFGSGGGG
+2142 AILSSIFDG
-2155 GILGEIGLAISSL
+2155 GILTAIGEGISTLVGTIGGGAGLAGVVETVTAALGSIGLA
-2168 IETIGGSG
+2168 
-2176 GLAGIVETIGTA
+2176 
-2188 LAGIGLSIPELL
+2188 IPELL
-2200 PLIAIIL
+2200 PIIAIIG
-2207 AVGAAIAFLISNWE
+2207 AIIAAIALLISNWDE
-2221 EVGEF
+2221 IGEF
-2226 LSNLIDNIV
+2226 FNNLIQGFIDVGKNIV
-2235 EFGKN
+2235 NGLIE
-2240 LVEGFVNG
+2240 G
-2248 IKKAWEGITNFIGGL
+2248 IKSAWNAFTDFIGGL
-2263 FGGIIDFVKG
+2263 FGGVVDFVKG
-2273 IFGINSPSKEFF
+2273 IFGINSPSTEFIKI
-2285 ALGEYIDQGFAD
+2285 GSYIDEGFAK
-2297 GIAASAGSVSKSIS
+2297 GIRDSASAVTSSMD

-2317 LTTADMMSSKLASTL
+2317 MDSALRVSEMMRDTLANTDGF
-2332 SAGGN
+2332 ATE
-2337 YSYAIEPVVDLS
+2337 ITPVVDFS
-2349 DLEDSRNWL
+2349 
-2358 TSSLSGLNVSNSLD
+2358 TPKD
-2372 TSRSARLAF
+2372 TSIWYSSNAAGYSKDDAWGTRSSALASEV
-2381 DTALRQ
+2381 TVQ
-2387 NQNGKE
+2387 KNQNGKE
-2393 TADSTRADVVAAI
+2393 PVDSTRADVVAAI
-2406 STLSDRVV
+2406 DALSNRVV
-2414 TMGRSI
+2414 MMGQSI
-2420 EGMQVVLDSKKLVGG
+2420 ENMQVVLDSKKLVGG

>member
-26 SINTIE
+26 SLSTIE
-32 RLKASLNF
+32 KLKAALKF
-40 DGVSNSFAGITK
+40 DDVGDSFSGITK

-91 MTLGWTLTKA
+91 MTLGWALAKA
-101 LTIDPM
+101 LIIDPR

-178 AIKGIANLAAVSG
+178 AIKGIANLAAISG

-196 ASTAMYQLSQALAS
+196 ASTAMYQLSQAMAA
-210 GTVKLMDWNSVVT
+210 GTVKLMDWNSVVN
-223 AGMSG
+223 AGMGG

-253 GTFRETL
+253 GSFRETL
-260 QYGWL
+260 QHGWL

-272 TLSKFTGDLSE
+272 TLAKFTGDLSE

-290 YTEEQIA
+290 YTEDQID

-318 LIGTLKEAVQSGW
+318 LIDTLKEAVQSGW

-355 LQAVIG
+355 LQTVIS

-390 SDLLTNMLAEIG
+390 SDLLTDMLAKIG
-402 KAQGAITD
+402 KESGAITD
-410 EEIEAAGGL
+410 EEIESAGGL
-419 AKTFK
+419 AKTLK
-424 TGWLNA
+424 SGWLNA
-430 DMLEDT
+430 DMLESS

-441 REAQSLSAMSDEELA
+441 KEAKELSEMSDEQLESMSL
-456 TMNVSREK
+456 SREK
-464 VNQILKSFTELEQKI
+464 VNDILKQFTELEEKV
-479 QDGTLSLDE
+479 QDGTISIDE
-488 FIEKINRPS
+488 FIEKMNRPS
-497 GRENLFRSLL
+497 GRENLIQSLF
-507 NVMDAVGK
+507 NVMDSFGK
-515 VFGTVKGAFDEIFPP
+515 LMGTIKGAFDEVFPP

-588 VRAIG
+588 VRAAG

-666 ATGIS
+666 ATEIS

-708 GAAVSVAFIFIS
+708 GAAVSAAFIFIS

-844 DAWKRKQTVQSIQYI
+844 DAWKRKQTIQSIQYI

-873 SKIDQTTIVTS
+873 SKIDQTTIMTS

-943 PYGNQSLEQNVA
+943 PYGDQSLGQNVA
-955 SFVSVIL
+955 SFGAVIL
-962 GLTTLFVGIGRIASF
+962 GLTTLFVGVGRIASF
-977 VNENSF
+977 VNETSF

-988 LAVVFASFGKSVE
+988 LAVIFASFGKAVE

-1022 NAVTGLFKIMTSVFV
+1022 NAVTGLFKIMTAVFV

-1075 LDYEVAEAAV
+1075 LDYESAEAAV

-1164 GILSA
+1164 GVLSA

-1176 AASLNVLANAFV
+1176 AASLNVLANVFV
-1188 ILSKIEPDKLNQS
+1188 ILSKIEPDRLNQS
-1201 MYAFSFMLENISR
+1201 MYVFSFMLENIAR

-1228 ASAILTALGKSMLV
+1228 ASAILTELGKSMLV

-1310 LMLTLASAALG
+1310 FMLTLASAALG

-1351 LCNVISATIDPILDT
+1351 LCNVIAQTIDPILDT
-1366 LGVVLISVGEH
+1366 LGVVLVSVGEH
-1377 LGAGIAYLWT
+1377 LAVGIGALWT
-1387 YIEPAFNTLMA
+1387 YVGPAIESLIDKAKQF
-1398 NAQQWLWDHTI
+1398 LWDHTL
-1409 GYDWFGIREMISN
+1409 GHDWFGIGAMISD
-1422 MGAVWNEDAEAAGAY
+1422 MGAVWRGDAEAAGKY

-1448 DETVSDAIA
+1448 DETAGDAIQSFGTKLLY
-1457 TFFEK
+1457 TF
-1462 CRYTWLRLWGIASPS
+1462 RRLFDIASPS
-1477 KVAAEDG
+1477 KVTEQDG
-1484 GYVAEGYAQGI
+1484 EYVAEGYALGI
-1495 RDKSGEVVNAVSDLA
+1495 QNGTPGVEAA
-1510 VQSKTELDKDV
+1510 
-1521 GAYDAGKKIPSD
+1521 
-1533 VSKGIEVSA
+1533 A
-1542 SLATNQTMA
+1542 STMA
-1551 LTEQIGGILEDSEL
+1551 NS
-1565 PSKAYA
+1565 A
-1571 LGANINRQL
+1571 ANAINTG
-1580 AAGLAA
+1580 GLAA
-1586 TEYLALQN
+1586 KEAGAGISEATAEGISEGAENANTAATDMAEGINNALLDSGLLENAYHFGVLIPQQIQAGMEAATKYMQLKD
-1594 NPVLNQDLLKEQ
+1594 NPLVDQDALKEDTRNQ
-1606 TANAIMAGAPVVNK
+1606 ILLGGKGKT
-1620 KSASKIA
+1620 S
-1627 QETVSEALSG
+1627 
-1637 VGEAAGDIWGELGLG
+1637 AGDTLSDVLGGAGDAITGFWDSLGLG
-1652 DTSLVKGAAQ
+1652 DTGLVSEAAK
-1662 KAADEYAD
+1662 KAAEDYKDAISGV
-1670 TVGSSLSGSSS
+1670 TGSSSS
-1681 GSSGSKK
+1681 GSGPSKKEK
-1688 TPAEIIEDKY
+1688 TPAEKVEEKY
-1698 KDQLEANK
+1698 KEQLEANK
-1706 TLKEIAD
+1706 TLQDIAD
-1713 AEYELWMTENQNGAE
+1713 SEYELWMTEHQNGADTD
-1728 ANEIL
+1728 AIL
-1733 AKNLEH
+1733 AKKLEYVSTE
-1739 ISENIELQTKRVE
+1739 IANQTSRVE
-1752 LAQAKYDEIV
+1752 IAQAKYDDMV
-1762 KTVGAD
+1762 KAVGAD
-1768 AKEAKEA
+1768 AQEAKEA
-1775 YTSLLDEKN
+1775 YADLLSEKN
-1784 TLASLKAEQYTDLYD
+1784 SLAKLQAERYEDLYSE
-1799 DIINRLSVESDRL
+1799 IETRLSTESDRIS
-1812 NKEYELWG
+1812 KEYDLWTE
-1820 SENPG
+1820 SNPG
-1825 ASDFDKTTREIQNVT
+1825 ATDVEKTNKKVENITN
-1840 DQLSVNA
+1840 QLSNSA
-1847 EELKY
+1847 EEVALGEKKY
-1852 AEQQYQVLL
+1852 QELL
-1861 EEYGESDLRTQEA
+1861 EAYGESDLRVMEA
-1874 YNEWLDARIAVQDK
+1874 KNDLLDAQLDYQQK
-1888 QNELLEKQLEQFDNA
+1888 SNELWEAQLEEFDNMMNV
-1903 ITAIERQ
+1903 IDRESQYFQ
-1910 SSLYQAKTDL
+1910 SRTDMLAKI
-1920 LASVYDDGDLS
+1920 YDDGDLS
-1931 TRAEDYVSA
+1931 TRSDDYVNA
-1940 VETYGKNSPEA
+1940 VETYGENSPEA
-1951 LRARYQGSS
+1951 MRAKYQGSANGVL
-1960 SAVLGVAVAM
+1960 AVGVAL
-1970 RNMADQMKKTS
+1970 RNMGDQLRRTN
-1981 VYMDRY
+1981 VYQERYNALVAEGSNATEEEIY
-1987 QALLDSGTAS
+1987 QAQQNL
-1997 AEELAQAQEDILSSQ
+1997 LSSQ
-2012 TSFVGFAENLA
+2012 SAFLGFAEDLA
-2023 DAFDMDEAGKEITVK
+2023 EGFDMDEEAKSITLR
-2038 LAYAIS
+2038 LAYALS
-2044 NNWDTIYGGFKKVW
+2044 NNWDTIYGGFKSIWDKV
-2058 SKIDEKFPELAS
+2058 SEKSPELTA
-2070 NLSKTFG
+2070 NLEKVFG
-2077 DVFSEEGA
+2077 TAFSDEGV
-2085 EIATSLVSTVTN
+2085 EIATSLVSTVTS

-2104 SAIVDG
+2104 GALVSG
-2110 LNTILS
+2110 LNTTLA
-2116 FVGSD
+2116 F
-2121 MGKNIISSLG
+2121 LG
-2131 SVLTEGIPEIG
+2131 SSMGQNLISGLSNVLSTGLTDIGAMVSSAFSGGIVGEIG
-2142 AMLTSLFGSGGGG
+2142 AGVSGLVGSLGAG
-2155 GILGEIGLAISSL
+2155 
-2168 IETIGGSG
+2168 G
-2176 GLAGIVETIGTA
+2176 GLAGIAGSIGTA
-2188 LAGIGLSIPELL
+2188 LSGVAAMIPELL
-2200 PLIAIIL
+2200 PIIAII
-2207 AVGAAIAFLISNWE
+2207 AAIGGAITLLIGNWDE
-2221 EVGEF
+2221 IGEF
-2226 LSNLIDNIV
+2226 FNNLVQGFIDVGKNIV
-2235 EFGKN
+2235 NGLIE
-2240 LVEGFVNG
+2240 G
-2248 IKKAWEGITNFIGGL
+2248 IKSAWNAFTDFIGGL
-2263 FGGIIDFVKG
+2263 FGGVVDFVKG
-2273 IFGINSPSKEFF
+2273 IFGINSPSTEFIKI
-2285 ALGEYIDQGFAD
+2285 GSYIDEGFAK
-2297 GIAASAGSVSKSIS
+2297 GIRDSASAVTSSMD

-2317 LTTADMMSSKLASTL
+2317 MDSALRVSEMMRDTLANTDGF
-2332 SAGGN
+2332 ATE
-2337 YSYAIEPVVDLS
+2337 ITPVVDFS
-2349 DLEDSRNWL
+2349 TPKNTSNWY
-2358 TSSLSGLNVSNSLD
+2358 SSSVAGYGKD
-2372 TSRSARLAF
+2372 DAWGSRSSALASEV
-2381 DTALRQ
+2381 TVQ
-2387 NQNGKE
+2387 KNQNGKE
-2393 TADSTRADVVAAI
+2393 PVDSTRADVVAAI
-2406 STLSDRVV
+2406 DALSGRVV
-2414 TMGRSI
+2414 AMGQSI
-2420 EGMQVVLDSKKLVGG
+2420 ENMQIVLDSKKLVGG

>member
-85 NITAKA
+85 NITTKA
-91 MTLGWTLTKA
+91 MTLGWTLAKA

-107 KSGLAEYETQI
+107 KTGLAEYETQI

-196 ASTAMYQLSQALAS
+196 ASTAMYQLSQALAA
-210 GTVKLMDWNSVVT
+210 GTVKLMDWNSVVN
-223 AGMSG
+223 AGMGG

-253 GTFRETL
+253 GSFRETL

-272 TLSKFTGDLSE
+272 TLAKFTGDLSE

-290 YTEEQIA
+290 YTEDQIA

-318 LIGTLKEAVQSGW
+318 LIDTLKEAVQSGW

-390 SDLLTNMLAEIG
+390 SDLLTNMLAEVG

-419 AKTFK
+419 AKTLK
-424 TGWLNA
+424 SGWLNA
-430 DMLEDT
+430 DMLESS

-441 REAQSLSAMSDEELA
+441 KEARDLSTLSDEQLEDMSL
-456 TMNVSREK
+456 SREK
-464 VNQILKSFTELEQKI
+464 VNDILKQFTELEEKV
-479 QDGTLSLDE
+479 QDGTISIDE
-488 FIEKINRPS
+488 FIEKMNRPS
-497 GRENLFRSLL
+497 GRENLIESLF
-507 NVMDAVGK
+507 NVMDSFGK
-515 VFGTVKGAFDEIFPP
+515 LMGTIKGAFDEVFPP

-579 TLARSIGNT
+579 TLARAIGNT
-588 VRAIG
+588 VRAVS
-593 NLGVIQ
+593 NLGIIQ
-599 GAAGQFLEIT
+599 GAASQFLEIT

-634 AAASKVGSF
+634 TAASKVGSVKDAF
-643 REFLVTIGETLQ
+643 VTIAEAIET
-655 SKFDLPTFELS
+655 KFTIPEFETPIKTLTANFDS
-666 ATGIS
+666 IS
-671 KTFNTLKN
+671 KSVKDFGFSDKVVTSLEKLITL
-679 IGVSDRAIGS
+679 ISTSGVSAFTVFG
-689 FSDLIDTF
+689 TAV
-697 SSNSSSIITKF
+697 
-708 GAAVSVAFIFIS
+708 GAAFYVIRDICINITDFIPKVISAILEFPTTAS
-720 EAVKNMDQIIPSVL
+720 EAFKEFSVGVSEGANRVILML
-734 EFLISLPEKSKE
+734 EK
-746 AFEIFSD
+746 
-753 GVVDGITKAKKT
+753 VM
-765 VLSALE
+765 E
-771 PFESFFELLKTE
+771 PFIKLRDIVIESLESTTSL
-783 FNNVTGT
+783 

-797 LLDIGLLA
+797 LLDVGLLSVMVGQLA
-805 TSITALANT
+805 GSTKKLSDVFKDPVTKTLKSIAGAFDSISGAVKSWQRQNT
-814 TKVLSKAL
+814 IK
-822 KNPITK
+822 
-828 FTDAASD
+828 
-835 MFNSIGSAA
+835 
-844 DAWKRKQTVQSIQYI
+844 SIQYVA
-859 SVAMLGLAGAFFVF
+859 VAMLALSGALYVM
-873 SKIDQTTIVTS
+873 SKIDLVNMAAGL
-884 VGAIAV
+884 GAIV
-890 TMGILTAS
+890 VMTATLVVAMSQFRKS
-898 LVLLR
+898 LADISTG
-903 KTLKTVPATR
+903 K
-913 LVGLATVMISVAG
+913 LVGLATVMVSIAGG
-926 AVTILSDSI
+926 AV
-935 TSLIAVLK
+935 
-943 PYGNQSLEQNVA
+943 
-955 SFVSVIL
+955 
-962 GLTTLFVGIGRIASF
+962 
-977 VNENSF
+977 
-983 GSLLG
+983 
-988 LAVVFASFGKSVE
+988 
-1001 MIVDAVALLT
+1001 
-1011 KLVQM
+1011 
-1016 DLTSVE
+1016 
-1022 NAVTGLFKIMTSVFV
+1022 
-1037 GSAAMSKIGV
+1037 
-1047 TSSIGIL
+1047 
-1054 SFAVAVD
+1054 
-1061 MIILAVGGLMALAK
+1061 ILANAISELVKAIKPSGEEDLATNV
-1075 LDYEVAEAAV
+1075 LIFTAAV
-1085 SGIFKVMMAMAV
+1085 SGLTVLMVAVGKLASMM
-1097 VSAATSAMT
+1097 
-1106 IGSGVGLMGVATSL
+1106 SGTKAGV
-1120 LILEAAIV
+1120 
-1128 TFSKVNPT
+1128 
-1136 VFAKGIWKVAIAMG
+1136 
-1150 GLLGACWALSAASP
+1150 
-1164 GILSA
+1164 
-1169 SAALIVI
+1169 
-1176 AASLNVLANAFV
+1176 
-1188 ILSKIEPDKLNQS
+1188 
-1201 MYAFSFMLENISR
+1201 
-1214 AIIGIGILAPLVAT
+1214 
-1228 ASAILTALGKSMLV
+1228 ILTASVMLIS
-1242 LSVSLM
+1242 LSGALKIMASAVSSL
-1248 ALQFVNPATIVSG
+1248 ATINAGGLVSG
-1261 LLVVVGM
+1261 LLTVLSLLSILTYVVGKVDFSGLGLFNGLALIGFATSLYIVVSAIGKLAAIPSNLAAGVASVAAVITSM
-1268 LTLLGGASVAM
+1268 GAVSIAMQGLKFTSGAAMIAMATSILVLYQAIKQYSKLKFSEFASGGYKVAAALTALTVAAIALSRNEGGVLAASVGLIGMSAALSLVEGVIKRFAEMNFLDMAQGLIGFGVSLGGMVVTLSSLTLLGPGLAATVSALDKLSLALIGMSAAFAIFNMLDLGGIAGGLLALVGVLGTLIIAGTLIGSIPTLTLGLVAL
-1279 TTFPMITAGLMV
+1279 G
-1291 LTDALEALSEVFTS
+1291 EALDGLSKVFLS
-1305 FAKAA
+1305 FAAA
-1310 LMLTLASAALG
+1310 SASLALASAALG

-1351 LCNVISATIDPILDT
+1351 LCNVIANTIDPILDT
-1366 LGVVLISVGEH
+1366 IGIVIVSVADRIG
-1377 LGAGIAYLWT
+1377 
-1387 YIEPAFNTLMA
+1387 PAITS
-1398 NAQQWLWDHTI
+1398 LWDTTI
-1409 GYDWFGIREMISN
+1409 YPALSNLSQKISDGIHDLFIDHDYFGFTFLNPEELGTFLSDLLTLNTDRLGDSFNDLWIPNYYGDDKGYIPGTSEWDDSGWYLGKTSGDAVVEGFTEGLDDGTDIVEKTGKKLGTSAARGIRES
-1422 MGAVWNEDAEAAGAY
+1422 MGIHSPSRVAEEDGEY

-1442 AKAFDE
+1442 ANGIRNGIPEGLSAISDFA
-1448 DETVSDAIA
+1448 VSLWSS
-1457 TFFEK
+1457 FRNF
-1462 CRYTWLRLWGIASPS
+1462 WGIHSPS
-1477 KVAAEDG
+1477 DLAGTDG
-1484 GYVAEGYAQGI
+1484 EFVVYGYAKGMWS
-1495 RDKSGEVVNAVSDLA
+1495 KANYAEAAANAVSEKARKALA
-1510 VQSKTELDKDV
+1510 NQSNADS
-1521 GAYDAGKKIPSD
+1521 AYES
-1533 VSKGIEVSA
+1533 
-1542 SLATNQTMA
+1542 
-1551 LTEQIGGILEDSEL
+1551 GGDTAQSYID
-1565 PSKAYA
+1565 
-1571 LGANINRQL
+1571 
-1580 AAGLAA
+1580 GLIDRGR
-1586 TEYLALQN
+1586 N
-1594 NPVLNQDLLKEQ
+1594 LL
-1606 TANAIMAGAPVVNK
+1606 
-1620 KSASKIA
+1620 SS
-1627 QETVSEALSG
+1627 
-1637 VGEAAGDIWGELGLG
+1637 LGLG
-1652 DTSLVKGAAQ
+1652 DTGIVADAA
-1662 KAADEYAD
+1662 KEVADEYANSVESNLQGVS
-1670 TVGSSLSGSSS
+1670 TSS
-1681 GSSGSKK
+1681 GVQK
-1688 TPAEIIEDKY
+1688 TPSEIIEDKY

-1713 AEYELWMTENQNGAE
+1713 AEYELWMTENQNGA
-1728 ANEIL
+1728 AADEIL

-1739 ISENIELQTKRVE
+1739 VSENIELQTKRVE
-1752 LAQAKYDEIV
+1752 LSQAKYDEIV
-1762 KTVGAD
+1762 KAVGAD
-1768 AKEAKEA
+1768 AQEAKEA
-1775 YTSLLDEKN
+1775 YSSLLDEKN

-1825 ASDFDKTTREIQNVT
+1825 ASDFDKTAREIQNVT

-1861 EEYGESDLRTQEA
+1861 KEYGESDLRTQEA
-1874 YNEWLDARIAVQDK
+1874 HNEWLDARIEVQDK

-1910 SSLYQAKTDL
+1910 SSLYRAKTDL
-1920 LASVYDDGDLS
+1920 LATVYDDGDLS
-1931 TRAEDYVSA
+1931 TRAEDYVNA
-1940 VETYGKNSPEA
+1940 VETYGENSPEA
-1951 LRARYQGSS
+1951 LRAKYQGSS

-1997 AEELAQAQEDILSSQ
+1997 AEELAQAQENILSSQ
-2012 TSFVGFAENLA
+2012 ASFVGFAEDLA

-2058 SKIDEKFPELAS
+2058 SKIEEKFPELAS

-2097 ALSGDYG
+2097 ALSGDYA
-2104 SAIVDG
+2104 SAIIDA

-2121 MGKNIISSLG
+2121 MGSSIISSLTTALG
-2131 SVLTEGIPEIG
+2131 EGIPEIG
-2142 AMLTSLFGSGGGG
+2142 NIIAGLIGSGGGS
-2155 GILGEIGLAISSL
+2155 GIIAEIGASISGLVAS
-2168 IETIGGSG
+2168 IGGSG
-2176 GLAGIVETIGTA
+2176 GLAAAVEGIGAA
-2188 LAGIGLSIPELL
+2188 LASVGVAIPELL
-2200 PLIAIIL
+2200 PIIAIVA
-2207 AVGAAIAFLISNWE
+2207 AVGGAIAFLISNWDE
-2221 EVGEF
+2221 LGEF

-2273 IFGINSPSKEFF
+2273 IFGIDSPSKEFF

-2297 GIAASAGSVSKSIS
+2297 GIASSAGSVSKSIF

-2372 TSRSARLAF
+2372 TSRSARLAS

-2406 STLSDRVV
+2406 GTLSDRVV